1 MTLGEAKANVYMLLD
16 EYSNGGAVEE
26 DEDLE
31 MKMTAFFDI
40 AQKELASIKKI
51 MRVYRVER
59 EAGKTE
65 YEMPE
70 DFSALF
76 KIWENGE
83 NATRQYNWRGGKLQI
98 PESVRGE
105 VEVEYYAMPKT
116 IPENAPDEYKFEIAE
131 DAAQCMPFYVAAQQ
145 LLTDIVTDSAALL
158 NIYYRKLSML
168 TTTVPGTGS
177 ATVRQSFFRS
187 RR

>member
-1 MTLGEAKANVYMLLD
+1 MTLGEAKAKVYMLLD
-16 EYSNGGAVEE
+16 EYSTGGVVEE
-26 DEDLE
+26 DEDMEL
-31 MKMTAFFDI
+31 KMTAFFDI

-51 MRVYRVER
+51 MRVHRVER
-59 EAGKTE
+59 EAGRTE

-70 DFSALF
+70 NFSALF
-76 KIWENGE
+76 RIWENGE
-83 NATRQYNWRGGKLQI
+83 DETRKYRWRGGMLQI
-98 PESVRGE
+98 PETIRGE

-116 IPENAPDEYKFEIAE
+116 IPEDAPDEYEFEIAD

-168 TTTVPGTGS
+168 TTAVPGAS
-177 ATVRQSFFRS
+177 ASAVRQSFFRS